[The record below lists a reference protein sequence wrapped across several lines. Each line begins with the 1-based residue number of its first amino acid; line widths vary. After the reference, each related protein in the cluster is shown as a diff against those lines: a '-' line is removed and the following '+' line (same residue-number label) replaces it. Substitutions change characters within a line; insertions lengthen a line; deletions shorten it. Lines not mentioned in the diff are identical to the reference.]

1 MNPAT
6 PSSPPPPQAP
16 VPARAPVLDLGALHP
31 AVAGS
36 APETWYDRTRR
47 RVADFLP
54 MGLLLILALATGWL
68 VHNMP
73 KEESPRAAPPAS
85 EPDYYMR
92 DFRIR
97 SYDGQGAL
105 HNDITAV
112 YGEHLPVDDTIHA
125 RTVQGYS
132 QDSRGAD
139 IRSTADRA
147 ISDRKGDDVRLFDHV
162 HVVRT
167 APPAPGASR
176 PAAPLGFAGDFLHIL
191 RRGEHIS
198 SDQPVRI
205 TRGTDVMT
213 GSGLDYTGESKVLE
227 VRGRVHATILP
238 ASAAR

>member
-6 PSSPPPPQAP
+6 PSSPPPQAP

-73 KEESPRAAPPAS
+73 KEEGPRAAPPAS

-139 IRSTADRA
+139 TRSTADRA
-147 ISDRKGDDVRLFDHV
+147 ARIGRAALARVLADHTYANRAEQADALFRAHAG
-162 HVVRT
+162 RME
-167 APPAPGASR
+167 
-176 PAAPLGFAGDFLHIL
+176 AA
-191 RRGEHIS
+191 E
-198 SDQPVRI
+198 
-205 TRGTDVMT
+205 
-213 GSGLDYTGESKVLE
+213 
-227 VRGRVHATILP
+227 
-238 ASAAR
+238 